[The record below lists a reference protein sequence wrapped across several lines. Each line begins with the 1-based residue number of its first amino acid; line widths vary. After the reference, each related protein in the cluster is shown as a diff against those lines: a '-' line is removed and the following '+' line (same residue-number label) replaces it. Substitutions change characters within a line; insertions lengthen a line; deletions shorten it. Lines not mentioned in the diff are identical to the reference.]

1 MKILT
6 AEFLTSATQPSQLPA
21 GALPEIAFAGRSNVG
36 KSSLLNTLLERK
48 GLARV
53 SQTPGR
59 TRLLNFFRVTPTKSS
74 RAQIGEFIFVDL
86 PGYGYAKV
94 SKVVHEQWGPMIDG
108 YIRGRR
114 FLRGVVML
122 TDIRRG
128 EEEELQLI
136 QWAEQV
142 GVPVLAVATK
152 IDKLSRGQRADALRR
167 LEEFLG
173 VPVLGCSAVTGE
185 GKDALWAGICK
196 LLTSPRVAAGG

>member
-6 AEFLTSATQPSQLPA
+6 AEFLTSATQPSQFPA
-21 GALPEIAFAGRSNVG
+21 GELPEIAFAGRSNVG

-59 TRLLNFFRVTPTKSS
+59 TRLLNFFLVTPTKGS
-74 RAQIGEFIFVDL
+74 RAQIGEFLFVDL

-94 SKVVHEQWGPMIDG
+94 SKAVHEQWGPMIDG

-122 TDIRRG
+122 IDIRRG

-136 QWAEQV
+136 RWADRL
-142 GVPVLAVATK
+142 GVRVLAVATK
-152 IDKLSRGQRADALRR
+152 IDKLSRGQRPEALRR
-167 LEEFLG
+167 LEAFLG

-185 GKDALWAGICK
+185 GKDALWAGIRA
-196 LLTSPRVAAGG
+196 LLASPRAAADG